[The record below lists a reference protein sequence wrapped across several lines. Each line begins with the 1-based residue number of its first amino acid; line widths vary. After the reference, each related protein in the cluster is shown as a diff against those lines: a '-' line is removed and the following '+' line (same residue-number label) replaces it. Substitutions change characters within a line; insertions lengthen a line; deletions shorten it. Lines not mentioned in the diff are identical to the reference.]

1 MRPVLVVLFILGVF
15 VQGCHSGATGQQIPD
30 DLVSRSMGAD
40 ESCARPMAG
49 ESAVDRWLRER
60 SAVCQLS
67 TEEQKAE
74 LQRIEQIQGEHTL
87 SDDLQRLAL
96 ASCQPDLTPGLL
108 RQALNAV
115 ASTEALA
122 EEQRRLI
129 ALIAAL
135 DRSSRLLETR
145 NEQLKAELERTIN
158 GIRDIE
164 TDIDDIHQNGGVR

>member
-1 MRPVLVVLFILGVF
+1 MRPVLVVLSFLGIF
-15 VQGCHSGATGQQIPD
+15 VQGCHSGATGQRISDEVVP
-30 DLVSRSMGAD
+30 RSMVAD
-40 ESCARPMAG
+40 EARARST

-60 SAVCQLS
+60 YAECQLS
-67 TEEQKAE
+67 TEERKAK
-74 LQRIEQIQGEHTL
+74 LQRLEQIQGERTL
-87 SDDLQRLAL
+87 SDDLKKLAL
-96 ASCQPDLTPGLL
+96 ASCQPELTPGLL
-108 RQALNAV
+108 REALNAV

-122 EEQRRLI
+122 EEQRQLI

-164 TDIDDIHQNGGVR
+164 ADIDDIHQNGGGR

>member
-1 MRPVLVVLFILGVF
+1 MRPVLVVLALLGVF
-15 VQGCHSGATGQQIPD
+15 VQGCHSGASGQQIPGE
-30 DLVSRSMGAD
+30 LVPRATGAD
-40 ESCARPMAG
+40 ESCARSMAG

-60 SAVCQLS
+60 AAVCQLS

-74 LQRIEQIQGEHTL
+74 LQRIEQIQGGRTL
-87 SDDLQRLAL
+87 SDDLQKLAL
-96 ASCQPDLTPGLL
+96 ASCQPELTPGLL

-115 ASTEALA
+115 AGTEALA
-122 EEQRRLI
+122 EEQRLLI
-129 ALIAAL
+129 DLIAAL

-164 TDIDDIHQNGGVR
+164 ADIDGIHQNGGVR

>member
-1 MRPVLVVLFILGVF
+1 MRPVLVALSLLGVF
-15 VQGCHSGATGQQIPD
+15 VQGCSSGTTGRQISDKVVP
-30 DLVSRSMGAD
+30 RSMGAD
-40 ESCARPMAG
+40 EVCARSM

-60 SAVCQLS
+60 STVCQLS
-67 TEEQKAE
+67 TEEQKAK
-74 LQRIEQIQGEHTL
+74 LQHIEQTQGERTL
-87 SDDLQRLAL
+87 SDDLQKLAL
-96 ASCQPDLTPGLL
+96 ASCQPELTPGLL

-115 ASTEALA
+115 ASTGALV
-122 EEQRRLI
+122 EEQRQLI

-164 TDIDDIHQNGGVR
+164 TDIDDIHQNGGGR